1 MAFPNDQYAP
11 PGVYTQT
18 NFENPLAS
26 TLASVKVP
34 VMIGEGNESLFQRNL
49 EVVRGSSKSVD
60 IFVPQEDE
68 TGRAVVSI
76 SQTGQV
82 TRGDFD
88 GIRTRFQVRQ
98 FPIVTGDG
106 TGTTTNNRSDV
117 QVVTANNQPLV
128 VLSVDGAKGIIE
140 LAQPPAVGQ
149 VVRCS
154 YYFDR
159 TDTLAT
165 DNVSDQVTPTS
176 ALVRAVSGIIDANS
190 PNQTAPQT
198 PLTFYG
204 DVLNTLGQVVVPANN
219 VLLLTVD
226 GVARTVVIPPR
237 TGYTMAQVASAI
249 SAAGVGTLTA
259 STFVNQ
265 YGMSALSLSADFD
278 LTVGDGS
285 ANALLGLI
293 AGTSSN
299 RTNVFY
305 VFNGPITDGSNG
317 GVTTTDTAHVTVKVN
332 GKQVIPTKVDGATRA
347 VTLPYAP
354 KVGST
359 VAITYYWNTW
369 QDTFD
374 YLANIGVSQITACGF
389 TPGGSDYVQGA
400 DFILKDDKVVWG
412 TASLVSAGVN
422 TSGSDFFNE
431 SKITP
436 VLVDN
441 KTFLS
446 PCESIVDVT
455 TGVASTVSFTLPFQ
469 PTLGNGRDTT
479 LGQSL
484 FQSVSNG
491 RIDLPVNRPDV
502 IDAYWGYDVP
512 DALARGKVN
521 VIKVDG
527 LVITLE
533 TEVPVGATVF
543 ATFYYNRLV
552 DQEYTLTCTIPG
564 ASGTGQYSIQD
575 NGGNSI
581 LNAKF
586 PTSSKGSS
594 LNGIT
599 IEFPSGSELTP
610 DLRHEGLS
618 GSDFIG
624 PVEETVTVQFASRWA
639 GPARFSLPGS
649 APFQFIPGQSDRLR
663 IQIDAADLVTGL
675 TGMSLNANAISTS
688 VFGSLLGSEIDYS
701 GGTGAT
707 VGLTYS
713 LDSDETV
720 SLLVDGSDVEVSVP
734 AQNNV
739 NASVFVSRINE
750 AASGHSSTAAAGAAA
765 NTEIVLNATPRSS
778 INNYYVGWVVVIGN
792 GAVGAVAG
800 TTATVTAYNGS
811 TGVAT
816 VGSSLGGIPAAADP
830 YHIYNPTAR
839 SYLKGST
846 KFGGPITVTAGQ
858 HDDLQFTFIGTPSGT
873 FTDTI
878 TLTAGTYASAA
889 ALATEVD
896 TQLATSIAGAGAA
909 FAGLDI
915 ECSADADGRLQ
926 FAIRL
931 PGADSA
937 GSLQFLNAASV
948 AQDFAVLAGLDT
960 AAASGGGQAALIQAP
975 IAALYTVTTG
985 GFRPYDRIILRN
997 RILSGGGANSSMAPV
1012 SAEAQTGL
1020 VVRGGTGLTKAG
1032 LVQGSFGEATAKA
1045 VVRAAT
1051 ISGEVIQD
1059 GGYDANTELQ
1069 VTFYDGTG
1077 AVAANDQL
1085 IFTMDGVAVN
1095 FTFASAATGTVTPLG
1110 PITNAASVLGQ
1121 IAAAMAA
1128 VPGAPF
1134 GNSAAIIAARYVRQE
1149 GLGVRLTSSLFS
1161 EQSVITLGS
1170 GSANAVLGFTA
1181 GTTVQRTL
1189 VTAKALASA
1198 VMGQRH
1204 ATFST
1209 YLLTASTSSN
1219 TYFFDEALAGV
1230 VEDAAGAEYLYLQS
1244 RTVGT
1249 SSQVRI
1255 RFTSVSG
1262 IRTQDATFPGTG
1274 LDVLDSAGDIGE
1286 AAVNGFFVTSN
1297 VVNGTGSAND
1307 SIFNNGTGS
1316 DGVIGQTYRDAVTGL
1331 TFTILP
1337 RGFQTN
1343 STGPWVA
1350 YPTGGNATFRIQ
1362 VSQSVT
1368 CDANLPI
1375 TALPGVELKVSNTLN
1390 VAAGDTG
1397 IVSTFKRGGNEP
1409 AIGDLYYVSYIYEKQ
1424 DYNTQ
1429 FFTKMSAIEAA
1440 FGSISPDNP
1449 VSLASYLAILNG
1461 AILIGVKQVKKA
1473 EGSTQGSLESYRAAI
1488 EDLEGVQPGQVAP
1501 DLITP
1506 LRGDSLELFQILKKS
1521 NAIMSSIRYRSERT
1535 SIIGLSAGT
1544 LPDAAQRVAN
1554 QLRDT
1559 RMRLV
1564 YPDIV
1569 TLDITDTFGRVKEYL
1584 VDGTYLAAAM
1594 TGSVVSPNYD
1604 VATPWTNRLLTGFNS
1619 LARIL
1624 DAVEMNQIAV
1634 SGVTVLEQ
1642 RGNNIRVRHGLT
1654 TDMSN
1659 QLTKLP
1665 TIIQIADEVQRQ
1677 ARATLERFIGL
1688 KYLPGIASQ
1697 VEGRLS
1703 MMFKNLVASQ
1713 IVAAYTGVKATPDA
1727 EDPTLLNVE
1736 AYYSPIFPLLYIVI
1750 TFNLRSRL
1758 AA

>member
-82 TRGDFD
+82 TLGDFD
-88 GIRTRFQVRQ
+88 GIRTRFRVRQ

-106 TGTTTNNRSDV
+106 TATTTNNRSDV
-117 QVVTANNQPLV
+117 QVTTTNNQPLV
-128 VLSVDGAKGIIE
+128 VLSVDGARGIIE

-165 DNVSDQVTPTS
+165 DNVSDQVTPTP
-176 ALVRAVSGIIDANS
+176 ALIRAVTGIIDANS
-190 PNQTAPQT
+190 PNQTGPQT

-204 DVLNTLGQVVVPANN
+204 DVLNSLGQVVVPANN

-226 GVARTVVIPPR
+226 GVGRNIVIPPR

-249 SAAGVGTLTA
+249 SAAAVGTLTA

-278 LTVGDGS
+278 ITVGAGS
-285 ANALLGLI
+285 ANALLGLVEG
-293 AGTSSN
+293 ASSN

-317 GVTTTDTAHVTVKVN
+317 GVTTTDTAHVTVKVD
-332 GKQVIPTKVDGATRA
+332 GRQVIPTKVDGTTRA

-354 KVGST
+354 KAGST

-389 TPGGSDYVQGA
+389 TPGGSDYIQGA

-412 TASLVSAGVN
+412 TASLVAAGVN
-422 TSGSDFFNE
+422 TSGSEFFNE

-446 PCESIVDVT
+446 PCDPIVDVT
-455 TGVASTVSFTLPFQ
+455 TGVASARDFTLPFQ
-469 PTLGNGRDTT
+469 PTLGNGRDTS

-512 DALARGKVN
+512 DALARGKIN
-521 VIKVDG
+521 VTKVDG

-533 TEVPVGATVF
+533 SDVPVGANVY

-564 ASGTGQYSIQD
+564 VSGVGQYTIQD
-575 NGGNSI
+575 NGAND
-581 LNAKF
+581 LFNAKF

-594 LNGIT
+594 LNGVT

-649 APFQFIPGQSDRLR
+649 APYQFIPGQSDRLR
-663 IQIDAADLVTGL
+663 IQIDGSDLVSGL
-675 TGMSLNANAISTS
+675 TGASLNAITTSTS
-688 VFGSLLGSEIDYS
+688 AFGSLLGNEIAYT

-720 SLLVDGSDVEVSVP
+720 SLLIDGSDVEVTVP
-734 AQNNV
+734 AANNV
-739 NASVFVSRINE
+739 NASVFVDRINE

-778 INNYYVGWVVVIGN
+778 INGYYVGWVVVIGN
-792 GAVGAVAG
+792 GAAGAVAG
-800 TTATVTAYNGS
+800 TTAVVTAYNGS

-816 VGSSLGGIPAAADP
+816 VGSSLGGIPLALDP

-839 SYLKGST
+839 SYLKGAT
-846 KFGGPITVTAGQ
+846 KFSGPVTITAGQ
-858 HDDLQFTFIGTPSGT
+858 HDDLQFTYIGTPSGT

-878 TLTAGTYASAA
+878 TITAGTYASVA
-889 ALATEVD
+889 ALVTEIE
-896 TQLATSIAGAGAA
+896 TQLAASIGGAGAA

-926 FAIRL
+926 FAIQL

-948 AQDFAVLAGLDT
+948 AQDFAILAGLDT

-975 IAALYTVTTG
+975 VAVLYTVTSG
-985 GFRPYDRIILRN
+985 GVRPYDRIILRN
-997 RILSGGGANSSMAPV
+997 RILSGGGANSSMAPA

-1032 LVQGSFGEATAKA
+1032 LEQGSFAEATAKA

-1051 ISGEVIQD
+1051 IAGEVVQD
-1059 GGYDANTELQ
+1059 GGYSANSELQ

-1077 AVAANDQL
+1077 SVAANNQFA
-1085 IFTMDGVAVN
+1085 FTMDGVAVN
-1095 FTFASAATGTVTPLG
+1095 FAFIASATGTVTPLG
-1110 PITNAASVLGQ
+1110 PITTATTVLGQ

-1128 VPGAPF
+1128 VAGQPF
-1134 GNSAAIIAARYVRQE
+1134 GNAAAIIAARYVRQE
-1149 GLGVRLTSSLFS
+1149 GLGIRLTSSLFS
-1161 EQSVITLGS
+1161 EQSVITVGS

-1209 YLLTASTSSN
+1209 LLLGLASSN

-1230 VEDAAGAEYLYLQS
+1230 IEDAAGAEYLYLQS

-1255 RFTSVSG
+1255 RFTSVGG

-1274 LDVLDSAGDIGE
+1274 LDVQDSAGDIGE
-1286 AAVNGFFVTSN
+1286 AAINGFFVTSN
-1297 VVNGTGSAND
+1297 VVNGSGSAND
-1307 SIFNNGTGS
+1307 SILNNGTGS

-1350 YPTGGNATFRIQ
+1350 YPTGANATFRVQ
-1362 VSQSVT
+1362 VSKTVT

-1375 TALPGVELKVSNTLN
+1375 TALPGVELKVANTFN

-1429 FFTKMSAIEAA
+1429 FFTKMSSIEAA

-1461 AILIGVKQVKKA
+1461 AILIGIKQVKKA
-1473 EGSTQGSLESYRAAI
+1473 EGSQQGSLESYRAAI

-1544 LPDAAQRVAN
+1544 LPDAAQRVAE

-1569 TLDITDTFGRVKEYL
+1569 TVDITDAFGRIKEYL

-1654 TDMSN
+1654 TDMTN

-1703 MMFKNLVASQ
+1703 MMFKNLVAAQ